1 MKTLVHKGIAASVES
16 LVAWHNNIS
25 DAQYDVL
32 GIAADIIANALKS
45 DGKVLFTGIGKNVHC
60 CEKLTAT
67 CYSISLDAAFFD
79 AVHAMH
85 GDFGMI
91 RNNDVIVAF
100 SKTGNTSDLATAMTY
115 LREHRELLAP
125 NCQIIGIN
133 FAGGKVTDMNAWADL
148 LVSLPAID
156 EDSRNPRIPT
166 NSLLASQLVGDNIML
181 SVAEQLG
188 TDFDRFYTCHP
199 GGGLQ
204 RARQAE
210 QAQSEVAM
218 QTAIRLDS
226 QGNAIHTQHNDCK

>member
-60 CEKLTAT
+60 CEKLAAM

-100 SKTGNTSDLATAMTY
+100 SKTGNTSELATAMTY

-210 QAQSEVAM
+210 QTQSEVAM

>member
-1 MKTLVHKGIAASVES
+1 MKTLVHKGIVASVES

-25 DAQYDVL
+25 DAQYYVL
-32 GIAADIIANALKS
+32 GVAADIIANALKS

-60 CEKLTAT
+60 CEKLAAT
-67 CYSISLDAAFFD
+67 CHSISLDAAFFD

-100 SKTGNTSDLATAMTY
+100 SKTGNTSELATAMTY

-125 NCQIIGIN
+125 YCQIIGIN

-218 QTAIRLDS
+218 QTVIRLDS